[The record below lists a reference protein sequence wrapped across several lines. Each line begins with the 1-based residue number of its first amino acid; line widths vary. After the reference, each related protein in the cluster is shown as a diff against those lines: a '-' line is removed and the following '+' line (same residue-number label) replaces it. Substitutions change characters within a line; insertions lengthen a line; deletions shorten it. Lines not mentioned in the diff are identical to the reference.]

1 MITQQQAT
9 RAEPRFL
16 VAKYTPDLR
25 RMEPKNIGVILWH
38 RGLVESRFIGSEHA
52 DFVNDLETFD
62 RWVSYWEKQLAKDT
76 LSISR
81 EHPISRDDDQYL
93 DVFKRTQKGNYL
105 LCEGGF
111 LLEDV
116 DNLKDAA
123 DFLFEQLVFEA
134 PAVEPDHASER
145 LVASSRQVLEEVGVW
160 NSIAFRKYTDGYPCR
175 VHGVWKI
182 FKFHHAIVNGDP
194 RAVFHR
200 VLVDNDPSWQ
210 TSVFRFEGLLKGGK
224 VIKDHCAA
232 IVSVRPTEMED
243 KEIQD
248 NLKVLKDVATIVNV
262 EDHDDALKVLA
273 SVSHV

>member
-1 MITQQQAT
+1 MITQQQT
-9 RAEPRFL
+9 TKAEPRFL
-16 VAKYTPDLR
+16 VAKYAPDLR

-38 RGLVESRFIGSEHA
+38 RGLVESRFVERQHA

-62 RWVSYWEKQLAKDT
+62 RWVSYWNKQLAKDT

-81 EHPISRDDDQYL
+81 EDPISREDDQYL

-116 DNLKDAA
+116 ENLKDAA
-123 DFLFEQLVFEA
+123 DFLFEQLVIEV
-134 PAVEPDHASER
+134 PVVEPDRATER
-145 LVASSRQVLEEVGVW
+145 LEASRRQVLEKVGVW
-160 NSIAFRKYTDGYPCR
+160 NSTAFRKNTEGYPCR

-182 FKFHHAIVNGDP
+182 FKFHHALVNGDP

-210 TSVFRFEGLLKGGK
+210 TSVFRFEGLLNYGK
-224 VIKDHCAA
+224 VKKDHCAA
-232 IVSVRPTEMED
+232 IVSVSPTELED
-243 KEIQD
+243 KNIRD
-248 NLKVLKDVATIVNV
+248 NLQILQEVATVVNV
-262 EDHDDALKVLA
+262 EDHANALKVLA